1 MTTRDEARDRAIEL
15 LTVTA
20 RFIRENHLRR
30 FSAYY
35 DEASCDGECLAEDC
49 INAAEALLSDQPRP
63 SVSEDQGAS
72 RDLALTD
79 GVALD
84 GWQPIETAPRDG
96 TEILIAIGSDYI
108 GSAFYAVVAIGS
120 DYIGS
125 AFYADDDSDPYPWKF
140 FDRNGIKPLAN
151 GIRDDRMGPTH
162 WMPLPAPP
170 SSAKPA
176 PDAVPGTNPKTT
188 DKGGE

>member
-1 MTTRDEARDRAIEL
+1 MTAASDLADELEAAGEGYMRTLKPAWTGDNRDEALALVIVVADNLSEILSA
-15 LTVTA
+15 
-20 RFIRENHLRR
+20 LRR
-30 FSAYY
+30 V
-35 DEASCDGECLAEDC
+35 EPG
-49 INAAEALLSDQPRP
+49 SDQPRP

-96 TEILIAIGSDYI
+96 TEILI
-108 GSAFYAVVAIGS
+108 AIGS